1 LISETVHTE
10 HPVGG
15 HPGPDSPG
23 SAADPGSPLPATRRP
38 ALSGTT
44 RSCAPRRPDWAPR
57 FLEAYRATG
66 IVHLS
71 AAAAGIERSTCY
83 KRAERDAAFAASWA
97 DAHED
102 RIDAVEAEAF
112 RLALEEHQPGMVA
125 LLLRAH
131 RPARYRDRVDVRLDI
146 RPEAERV
153 AERLGIPVEE
163 VLERLERKLRGVD

>member
-1 LISETVHTE
+1 M
-10 HPVGG
+10 
-15 HPGPDSPG
+15 
-23 SAADPGSPLPATRRP
+23 
-38 ALSGTT
+38 
-44 RSCAPRRPDWAPR
+44 
-57 FLEAYRATG
+57 
-66 IVHLS
+66 HLS

-83 KRAERDAAFAASWA
+83 HRAERDPKFAAAWA
-97 DAHED
+97 AAHED

-112 RLALEEHQPGMVA
+112 RLALDEHQPGMVA